1 MDGRNPLQMVETL
14 APAEIDFLLNASP
27 GEIVYEAEQ
36 VVAQLAAAGQTLTD
50 TVPETEPLRQYGM
63 CLLTL
68 LNDQKNAGPMRAA
81 LYRRIEN
88 IDWAQPFP
96 PPLLTAAA
104 LIAA

>member
-1 MDGRNPLQMVETL
+1 
-14 APAEIDFLLNASP
+14 
-27 GEIVYEAEQ
+27 
-36 VVAQLAAAGQTLTD
+36 
-50 TVPETEPLRQYGM
+50 M

>member
-1 MDGRNPLQMVETL
+1 
-14 APAEIDFLLNASP
+14 
-27 GEIVYEAEQ
+27 
-36 VVAQLAAAGQTLTD
+36 
-50 TVPETEPLRQYGM
+50 
-63 CLLTL
+63 
-68 LNDQKNAGPMRAA
+68 MRAA